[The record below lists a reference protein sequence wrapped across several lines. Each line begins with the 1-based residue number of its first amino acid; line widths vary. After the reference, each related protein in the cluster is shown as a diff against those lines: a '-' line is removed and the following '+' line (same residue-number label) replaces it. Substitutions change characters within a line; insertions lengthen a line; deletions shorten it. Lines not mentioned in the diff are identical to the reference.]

1 MKKLFISLLA
11 IAATVNVMALT
22 KENQAKITITGGTAT
37 HSLYLINSSELA
49 EGFNDGY
56 CGEIYQMDDYAVAIY
71 AIFDS
76 KNYETFGSKNL
87 MAQPIQFKIKT
98 NGSDT
103 YTLKVEKVIGEPM
116 KIAFG
121 SKVITLA
128 EGEYSLTAA
137 EAAEIGVFY
146 EEPAKPYS
154 FINNVLVINEAT
166 VGAEVTVTPFTY
178 EATGKVPGTSAT
190 YPAPVNQVL
199 TGGYYLVSYTNA
211 EGVAREFIVN
221 ANPDVQPAND

>member
-11 IAATVNVMALT
+11 IAATLNVMALT

-49 EGFNDGY
+49 EGYNNGY
-56 CGEIYQMDDYAVAIY
+56 CGEINEMDNYAVAIY

-87 MAQPIQFKIKT
+87 MEQPIQFKIKT
-98 NGSDT
+98 NGSDS
-103 YTLKVEKVIGEPM
+103 YTLKVEKVLGEPM

-128 EGEYSLTAA
+128 EGTYTLTAA
-137 EAAEIGVFY
+137 EAAEVGEFY

-154 FINNVLVINEAT
+154 FVNNTLVITEAT
-166 VGAEVTVTPFTY
+166 GEVTVTPFTY
-178 EATGKVPGTSAT
+178 
-190 YPAPVNQVL
+190 
-199 TGGYYLVSYTNA
+199 A
-211 EGVAREFIVN
+211 EGGKSLGTPENHDPSAPIVLSGNYFLVTYETAEGTREFIVN
-221 ANPDVQPAND
+221 TNPDVQPAND